1 MRVLQAMAGAGQ
13 GGAEKFFAR
22 LCLALEATGIE
33 QRVLIRRAA
42 AAGRDLAGG
51 AIAAESLRFG
61 GWFDLTSRAAFRRAI
76 EAFDAD
82 VVLTWMSR
90 ATRFCP
96 GKESVRARFVHAARL
111 GGYYNLKYYRC
122 CDHLIGNTRDIAD
135 TLVSQGWPPRRVH
148 YLPNFVA
155 VEAGRAVPRESL
167 DTPGEAPLVLALGR
181 LHPNKGFDVLLQALA
196 RLPDC
201 YLWLAGAGP
210 LEAKL
215 RSQADAL
222 GVARRVRFLG
232 WRESVGALYRSA
244 DLFVC
249 PSRLEPLGN
258 VVIEAWA
265 HGTPVIAAAAQGP
278 SDLIRDGVDGV
289 LAPVDDAD
297 GLAAAMAR
305 VLNSPELAAALVGA
319 GREAYQRDFT
329 EQAVVAGYLDFF
341 ERITS

>member
-1 MRVLQAMAGAGQ
+1 MAGAGR

-42 AAGRDLAGG
+42 ATGRDLAGG
-51 AIAAESLRFG
+51 AIAVESLRFA
-61 GWFDLTSRAAFRRAI
+61 GWFDLTSRTAFRRAI

-82 VVLTWMSR
+82 IVLTWMNR
-90 ATRFCP
+90 ATRLCP
-96 GKESVRARFVHAARL
+96 RKESVCARFVHAARL
-111 GGYYNLKYYRC
+111 GGYYNLKYYRR

-135 TLVSQGWPPRRVH
+135 HLVSQGWPPERVH

-155 VEAGRAVPRESL
+155 VEASRALPRESL
-167 DTPGEAPLVLALGR
+167 NTPGEAPLVVALGR
-181 LHPNKGFDVLLQALA
+181 LHPNKGFDVLLQALT

-210 LEAKL
+210 LEAEL
-215 RSQADAL
+215 RSQADAC
-222 GVARRVRFLG
+222 GVAGRVRFLG
-232 WRESVGALYRSA
+232 WCDNVGGLFRSA

-265 HGTPVIAAAAQGP
+265 HGAPVIATAAQGP
-278 SDLIRDGVDGV
+278 RALIRDGVDGL

-297 GLAAAMAR
+297 GLADAMAR
-305 VLNSPELAAALVGA
+305 VLDSTELAAALVAA
-319 GREAYQRDFT
+319 GREAYRRDFT
-329 EQAVVAGYLDFF
+329 EQAVVAGYLEFF
-341 ERITS
+341 ERITG